1 MHVWNRFQTIFFSME
16 TFMIFLVPLFGRIRL
31 QNETASHAT
40 CLESKNGSG
49 KCSTVIFKDCSSFT
63 WSVTAKNGTLQNVF
77 FLQKSFRDC
86 WPMTWAET
94 KIDGTPKTGHVRKQ
108 ISLSIFLNS
117 FFSGAM
123 FGSIRSENETEVPGT
138 FLGNQ
143 NQFLKRIG
151 TKWKEQQSTFWTI
164 ENLNQLSIFSNFQ
177 KLLSCSAVFANLPEI
192 LAVCAQK
199 MGPQSLK
206 IFIFGLPSFAECPQ
220 FIFGAAIFGRIPR

>member
-1 MHVWNRFQTIFFSME
+1 MFFFFKNLSE
-16 TFMIFLVPLFGRIRL
+16 TVGPWRGQKQKLMAPQKLDMSG
-31 QNETASHAT
+31 
-40 CLESKNGSG
+40 SKFPWAFSW
-49 KCSTVIFKDCSSFT
+49 TV
-63 WSVTAKNGTLQNVF
+63 
-77 FLQKSFRDC
+77 
-86 WPMTWAET
+86 
-94 KIDGTPKTGHVRKQ
+94 
-108 ISLSIFLNS
+108 

-143 NQFLKRIG
+143 NPWKRIG

>member
-1 MHVWNRFQTIFFSME
+1 MKPFSNHFFFHGNLHDFFGPVIWAHTATKWNRIPCNVSWKQKRFWKVFHGNFQGLLFFY
-16 TFMIFLVPLFGRIRL
+16 LVGYGQKWHP
-31 QNETASHAT
+31 T
-40 CLESKNGSG
+40 
-49 KCSTVIFKDCSSFT
+49 KC
-63 WSVTAKNGTLQNVF
+63 F